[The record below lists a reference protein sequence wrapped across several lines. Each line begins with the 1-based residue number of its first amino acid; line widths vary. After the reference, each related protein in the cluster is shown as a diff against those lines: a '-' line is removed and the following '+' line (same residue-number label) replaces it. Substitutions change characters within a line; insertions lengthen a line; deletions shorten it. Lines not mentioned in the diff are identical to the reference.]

1 MKDYFNIL
9 GIAPGASEDE
19 IKKAYRSLA
28 MVHHPDRGGDQ
39 SKFQEVQEAYAVL
52 SDPQKRAEWEMNRQ
66 GRNPFSQGRGGFDF
80 NFGQPR
86 GDPFESIFRHFQQ
99 GGDFGRQQQRVNRDL
114 KVVVDLDLADTL
126 APQTKHISVKHLNS
140 HRETV
145 TVEIPRGVSSNMQ
158 MKYSGHGDRSYP
170 DLPPGDLYISF
181 RILRHPDFDIEGLD
195 LIRTIK
201 LNCIDAIT
209 GSTLSIKGLDGTE
222 FSWNVPMGTQNGSR
236 FRIGQQGLWSID
248 HPVRGSLIL
257 HINLVVPSNLTAE
270 QLITLEQLSKEL
282 KENTGTL

>member
-1 MKDYFNIL
+1 MNKQ
-9 GIAPGASEDE
+9 
-19 IKKAYRSLA
+19 
-28 MVHHPDRGGDQ
+28 GG
-39 SKFQEVQEAYAVL
+39 
-52 SDPQKRAEWEMNRQ
+52 
-66 GRNPFSQGRGGFDF
+66 NPFNQGRGGFDF
-80 NFGQPR
+80 NFGFGQPR
-86 GDPFESIFRHFQQ
+86 GDPFENIFRHFQH

-195 LIRTIK
+195 LIHAIK

-222 FSWNVPMGTQNGSR
+222 FSWNVPVGTQNGSR

-270 QLITLEQLSKEL
+270 QLITLEQISKEL

>member
-1 MKDYFNIL
+1 
-9 GIAPGASEDE
+9 
-19 IKKAYRSLA
+19 
-28 MVHHPDRGGDQ
+28 
-39 SKFQEVQEAYAVL
+39 
-52 SDPQKRAEWEMNRQ
+52 
-66 GRNPFSQGRGGFDF
+66 
-80 NFGQPR
+80 
-86 GDPFESIFRHFQQ
+86 
-99 GGDFGRQQQRVNRDL
+99 
-114 KVVVDLDLADTL
+114 
-126 APQTKHISVKHLNS
+126 
-140 HRETV
+140 
-145 TVEIPRGVSSNMQ
+145 MQ

-195 LIRTIK
+195 LIHAIK

-222 FSWNVPMGTQNGSR
+222 FSWNVPVGTQNGSR

-270 QLITLEQLSKEL
+270 QLITLEQISKEL

>member
-9 GIAPGASEDE
+9 GIAPSASEDE

-39 SKFQEVQEAYAVL
+39 SKFQEIQEAYAVL
-52 SDPQKRAEWEMNRQ
+52 SDPQKRSEWEMNRQ
-66 GRNPFSQGRGGFDF
+66 GRNPFNQGRGGFDF

-86 GDPFESIFRHFQQ
+86 GDPFENIFRHFQQ

-158 MKYSGHGDRSYP
+158 MKYSGHGDQSYP
-170 DLPPGDLYISF
+170 DLPAGDLYISF

-195 LIRTIK
+195 LIRAIK

-222 FSWNVPMGTQNGSR
+222 FSWNVPVGTQNGSR

-270 QLITLEQLSKEL
+270 QLITLEQISKEL